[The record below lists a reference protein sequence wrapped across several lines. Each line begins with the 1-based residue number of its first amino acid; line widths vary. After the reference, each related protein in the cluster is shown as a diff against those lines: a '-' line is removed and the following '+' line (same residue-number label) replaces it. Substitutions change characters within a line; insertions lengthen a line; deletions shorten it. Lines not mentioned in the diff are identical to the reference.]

1 MESKSRLK
9 HTLELVS
16 HGVGTYASVLIAV
29 IVLGI
34 AFSFASPYF
43 FTVANLKNIGVYMSA
58 SGIIA
63 AGVTVS
69 MLLGGLDLSQMSI
82 MAFAGVMV
90 GMAHQAGISGVGL
103 LLVAVLCGVVGGA
116 INAFVMNVL
125 GIDPILTTI
134 GTQLIFRALAYMIS
148 KGQYYSISD
157 PLITWIGRGKLF
169 GISTMI
175 WITLAVYIIVGVMLK
190 YTQFGRNVITIGGSP
205 QAAYLSGIS
214 VKKTKTFAY
223 IISATC
229 AGLASLLFVA
239 QAYTCAPNAGSGND
253 MDCIA
258 AVVIGGLSVSGGK
271 GSIIGTA
278 LGMLF
283 FSMLAN
289 GMSLLSMDV
298 YAQKLVKGALLL
310 LAVYIDI
317 VRSRKN

>member
-1 MESKSRLK
+1 MENKSRLK
-9 HTLELVS
+9 HTWEQVS
-16 HGVGTYASVLIAV
+16 HGVGAYASVLIAV

-43 FTVANLKNIGVYMSA
+43 FTGANLKNIGVYMSA

-90 GMAHQAGISGVGL
+90 GVAHQAGISGVGL
-103 LLVAVLCGVVGGA
+103 LLVAVLCGVIGGT

-175 WITLAVYIIVGVMLK
+175 WITLIVYIVVGVMLK

-205 QAAYLSGIS
+205 QAAYLSGIN

-223 IISATC
+223 IISAAC
-229 AGLASLLFVA
+229 AG
-239 QAYTCAPNAGSGND
+239 
-253 MDCIA
+253 
-258 AVVIGGLSVSGGK
+258 VS
-271 GSIIGTA
+271 
-278 LGMLF
+278 
-283 FSMLAN
+283 
-289 GMSLLSMDV
+289 
-298 YAQKLVKGALLL
+298 
-310 LAVYIDI
+310 
-317 VRSRKN
+317 

>member
-1 MESKSRLK
+1 MENKSRLK
-9 HTLELVS
+9 HTWEQVS
-16 HGVGTYASVLIAV
+16 HGVGAYASVLIAV

-43 FTVANLKNIGVYMSA
+43 FTGANLKNIGVYMSA

-90 GMAHQAGISGVGL
+90 GVAHQAGISGVGL
-103 LLVAVLCGVVGGA
+103 LLVAVLCGVIGGT

-175 WITLAVYIIVGVMLK
+175 WITLIVYIVVGVMLK

-205 QAAYLSGIS
+205 PLARGWRPSCLWRRPIPVRQTQARETTWTVSRQWSSADCPCPAARVLS
-214 VKKTKTFAY
+214 
-223 IISATC
+223 SA
-229 AGLASLLFVA
+229 
-239 QAYTCAPNAGSGND
+239 PP
-253 MDCIA
+253 
-258 AVVIGGLSVSGGK
+258 
-271 GSIIGTA
+271 
-278 LGMLF
+278 
-283 FSMLAN
+283 
-289 GMSLLSMDV
+289 
-298 YAQKLVKGALLL
+298 LVCSSSPCWPMA
-310 LAVYIDI
+310 
-317 VRSRKN
+317 